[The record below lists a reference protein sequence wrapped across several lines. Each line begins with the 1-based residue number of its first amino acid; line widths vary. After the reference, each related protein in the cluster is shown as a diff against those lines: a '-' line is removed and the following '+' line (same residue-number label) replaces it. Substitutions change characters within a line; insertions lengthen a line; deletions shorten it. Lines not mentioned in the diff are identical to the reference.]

1 MKKIKIKDIKKK
13 DLDKFYKIKL
23 SNNEFEVIKDFALEE
38 NEETIRYT
46 QRFEIFREF
55 VRAIAW
61 VHYNEK
67 ERSKFIFDRKGENS
81 PNVDLYDAI
90 YNEIENRYPTEEID
104 DSYSESD
111 EFNEDPIIDN
121 KDKDN
126 FIDKAKG
133 FDPFFFIPDN
143 AFGGFLIL
151 LFLTWLISF
160 IFGGG
165 DLEPGRPMFFG
176 HDGG

>member
-1 MKKIKIKDIKKK
+1 MKKIKINDIKKK

-46 QRFEIFREF
+46 QRFEIFREY

-67 ERSKFIFDRKGENS
+67 KRSKFIFDRKGENS

-90 YNEIENRYPTEEID
+90 YDEIENRYP
-104 DSYSESD
+104 SD
-111 EFNEDPIIDN
+111 EVDNSNESEEYKDDTIID
-121 KDKDN
+121 KEDKDT

-151 LFLTWLISF
+151 LFLTWLIF
-160 IFGGG
+160 GVIFGGG

>member
-1 MKKIKIKDIKKK
+1 MKKIKIQDIKKK

-38 NEETIRYT
+38 NNEAIKYS
-46 QRFEIFREF
+46 QRFEIFREYI
-55 VRAIAW
+55 RAIAW

-67 ERSKFIFDRKGENS
+67 ERSKFIFDREGENS

-90 YNEIENRYPTEEID
+90 YNEIENRYPSEETD
-104 DSYSESD
+104 DIYSESD
-111 EFNEDPIIDN
+111 EYNEDPIVDN
-121 KDKDN
+121 EDKDT

-151 LFLTWLISF
+151 VFLTWLIF
-160 IFGGG
+160 GVIFDIGT
-165 DLEPGRPMFFG
+165 DLGQPRFFG